1 VSDSIFEKNDRI
13 RPQPMDITRLRRTP
27 ASVHEQEVARLEQ
40 LAHWL
45 DSVFRIPGTNVRF
58 GFDAILGLIPGLGD
72 GVTALPSIYVVMAA
86 HRMGVPKL
94 TLARMGMNVG
104 IDVILG
110 AIPLLGDLFDIGF
123 KANRKNV
130 ALLKRHIEKR
140 SEQDAAYHS
149 A

>member
-1 VSDSIFEKNDRI
+1 MSDSIFAKNDPI
-13 RPQPMDITRLRRTP
+13 RPQPSKVTPLRR
-27 ASVHEQEVARLEQ
+27 ASTHEQEVQRLEE

-72 GVTALPSIYVVMAA
+72 GIVALPSVYVVLAA

-104 IDVILG
+104 IDMVLG
-110 AIPLLGDLFDIGF
+110 AVPLVGDLFDIGF

-130 ALLKRHIEKR
+130 ALLRRHIEKR
-140 SEQDAAYHS
+140 SLQETATYS